1 MEAHP
6 GAMQAHLRAI
16 EITLEQWR
24 LTLEPWRLTL
34 ELWRLTLEAYVTKH
48 MCCSNKF
55 KMCRVDFCKDDTEL
69 YMKLNHFYQRKRQF
83 LKNCRPP
90 ITYSIEFLQFL

>member
-34 ELWRLTLEAYVTKH
+34 ELWRLILETYVTKH
-48 MCCSNKF
+48 VCCSNKV
-55 KMCRVDFCKDDTEL
+55 KMCQVDFCKE
-69 YMKLNHFYQRKRQF
+69 KLFYQTK
-83 LKNCRPP
+83 
-90 ITYSIEFLQFL
+90 TYMTQNYI